1 MSRLNEAKRG
11 DAVRDGPTWLQRLG
25 CGFVTGVKLEA
36 AGRRRVERGK
46 SDLYFDAARCLA
58 ARPGEGEYIRDKY
71 APCEAATKNKP
82 VKERTEV
89 DRILSYTARAS
100 PATCDPEQGVA
111 RDVRNV
117 R

>member
-1 MSRLNEAKRG
+1 MK
-11 DAVRDGPTWLQRLG
+11 V
-25 CGFVTGVKLEA
+25 EA
-36 AGRRRVERGK
+36 AGRGRIERGK
-46 SDLYFDAARCLA
+46 SDLYFEAWP
-58 ARPGEGEYIRDKY
+58 RPGEGEYIRDKY
-71 APCEAATKNKP
+71 ATCEAATKNKP

-89 DRILSYTARAS
+89 GRILLYTARAS